1 MLTRS
6 FHNALCDIRRNG
18 ITVEEAITK
27 HGEWMVDGEEEKLMK
42 LFRKS
47 RTTQRTHGTGNNAR
61 PSHITSVTA
70 PTGCKI
76 RKLKKSAKP
85 CNSKGFAG
93 SLYSGN
99 VYYYF
104 EIKGNDA
111 YIEKGLVVGG
121 TSEDVKCGHF
131 TIDEAR
137 KCYKA
142 LKNKG
147 FTTKKA
153 AVRKS
158 TKASNSKASSS
169 KKSGKTD
176 SSKTKGN
183 TKKATAK
190 KTGGS
195 KKTTKKSGNT
205 KKTKTTESKTVVLGR
220 TDESYTFTVSGNK
233 VKIAG
238 IIGCSTIH
246 STTTKANAR
255 KLYKALTMQG
265 FRRVA

>member
-42 LFRKS
+42 MFRKS
-47 RTTQRTHGTGNNAR
+47 RTTQRSHGTGNNAKA
-61 PSHITSVTA
+61 SHITSITV

-93 SLYSGN
+93 SLYSEN

-111 YIEKGLVVGG
+111 YIEKGFVVGG
-121 TSEDVKCGHF
+121 TSEDVKSGHF

-142 LKNKG
+142 LKDKG
-147 FTTKKA
+147 FTTKKSEIKKA
-153 AVRKS
+153 P
-158 TKASNSKASSS
+158 KASNSKASSS
-169 KKSGKTD
+169 KKSRKTD
-176 SSKTKGN
+176 SKKTKGN
-183 TKKATAK
+183 TKKTKTADQ
-190 KTGGS
+190 GRG
-195 KKTTKKSGNT
+195 KKTTKTEFIITKGNMT
-205 KKTKTTESKTVVLGR
+205 YRFCYDTKTRMIVTGYFK
-220 TDESYTFTVSGNK
+220 D
-233 VKIAG
+233 ADG
-238 IIGCSTIH
+238 ITYMDYAELLHISD
-246 STTTKANAR
+246 AR
-255 KLYKALTMQG
+255 GFYRMMLKQG
-265 FRRVA
+265 FKAA